1 MLRPPRVQKLSAA
14 KQRRLDELLNKNSEG
29 TITDQERRMLE
40 KLVGEAEQ
48 LMVENA
54 QRLATFSQKSRP
66 ARSAV
71 PVTIWLQPQSA
82 ER

>member
-1 MLRPPRVQKLSAA
+1 MRSPPQVQKLSAA

-29 TITDQERRMLE
+29 TITEHERRTLE

-48 LMVENA
+48 LMVKKS
-54 QRLATFSQKSRP
+54 QRLARFSEKSRP
-66 ARSAV
+66 ERSAV
-71 PVTIWLQPQSA
+71 PVTIWLQPQSV